1 MSADHLLTVLITIK
15 VGPWVDWEVAQ
26 LKKTQRMKVGDGRGV
41 PIEALPISFFSAAF
55 LGLPRQVIQ
64 LLELPETFNYSLRFF
79 CIFFFGVELL
89 SL

>member
-1 MSADHLLTVLITIK
+1 
-15 VGPWVDWEVAQ
+15 
-26 LKKTQRMKVGDGRGV
+26 MKVGDGRGV